1 MIRTTKQV
9 LIDAQRDISDV
20 VYMQI
25 NPDTI
30 VLGKDIVTVDIEL
43 FTFKNGQFNLFS
55 RQQVRY
61 KRQNW
66 NAFFGAVSVENY
78 DTIFIQQIAFVNDR
92 TLNNGWNETEATR
105 IAYWPHDITLNDLE
119 IVTPAM
125 LGA

>member
-25 NPDTI
+25 NPETI

-43 FTFKNGQFNLFS
+43 FTFNNGKFNLFS

-61 KRQNW
+61 KRSNW
-66 NAFFGAVSVENY
+66 NAVFGAVSVVDY
-78 DTIFIQQIAFVNDR
+78 DEIFIQQVAFVNNR
-92 TLNNGWNETEATR
+92 TLNNGWVGTEATR
-105 IAYWPHDITLNDLE
+105 TAYWPHDITVNDLE
-119 IVTPAM
+119 VVTPAM
-125 LGA
+125 LQP